1 MRITWNENIQPE
13 HKERIAE
20 MIAELEW
27 LIPGWV
33 QEMPINV
40 WSSDDHD
47 KVMSVEPDYSY
58 RFVRLN
64 VFSNWLNQNK
74 EEQFRQMIH
83 EIVHI
88 PLSLIADQAEASY
101 KNLLEDCPYRT
112 SLMQELT
119 TRHESATCDLT
130 EAIYRKVYEAD
141 ATWGG
146 H

>member
-1 MRITWNENIQPE
+1 MRISWNANIQPE
-13 HKERIAE
+13 HRELIGE

-47 KVMSVEPDYSY
+47 KVMSVEPDYAY

-64 VFSNWLNQNK
+64 VFANWLNQNR
-74 EEQFRQMIH
+74 EDQFRQMIH
-83 EIVHI
+83 ELAHI
-88 PLSLIADQAEASY
+88 PIALVADHAEAAFHT
-101 KNLLEDCPYRT
+101 LLDDCPYRT
-112 SLMQELT
+112 SLLQELT
-119 TRHESATCDLT
+119 TRHESATCDIT
-130 EAIYRKVYEAD
+130 EAIYRKVYAAD
-141 ATWGG
+141 VRWAG